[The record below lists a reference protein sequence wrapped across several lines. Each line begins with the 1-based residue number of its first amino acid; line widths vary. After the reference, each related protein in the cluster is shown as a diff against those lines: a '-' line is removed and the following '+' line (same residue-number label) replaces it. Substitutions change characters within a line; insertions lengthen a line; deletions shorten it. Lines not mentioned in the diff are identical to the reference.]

1 MLPQFGITEFLLLAV
16 IALIVVGP
24 KDLPRM
30 MRSIGQFAGK
40 ARRMAG
46 EFRASFDEIA
56 KEAEMEELRDQFETL
71 KRENAVSKAVE
82 ELKDV
87 EGAINEAILNKPPG
101 ETANTDDSDDSA
113 KTSPEKPAAQLD
125 TSKKASREKNPKKHQ
140 TPKPNKTSAQ
150 TTTKQNPRRRSP
162 KSKPSN
168 TNVSLARE
176 QISEKTKIAEPAEKK
191 ANTKAKNRTAKN
203 LPTKPRRSSSRV
215 KPRNPQRKSTAR
227 ESVSRKP
234 KRQSKVR
241 NTSS

>member
-56 KEAEMEELRDQFETL
+56 KQAEMEELRDQIETL
-71 KRENAVSKAVE
+71 KRDNAVSKAVE

-101 ETANTDDSDDSA
+101 ETANTDDSHESA

-125 TSKKASREKNPKKHQ
+125 SPKKVNAEKKPTKHR

-150 TTTKQNPRRRSP
+150 TAKKPNPRRRSQ
-162 KSKPSN
+162 KSKPSKTSN
-168 TNVSLARE
+168 SLARE
-176 QISEKTKIAEPAEKK
+176 RSSEKTIITEPAEKK
-191 ANTKAKNRTAKN
+191 ENTKEKNRTAKN
-203 LPTKPRRSSSRV
+203 LTNKPRRSNSRV